1 MLLLPC
7 RVQQTGYCHDYGQ
20 RFPSCAQVLHYN
32 VDSMQE
38 KLQYLKEI
46 GMGKQQVAHS
56 ISRLPQLLA
65 LDVRHNMRPKY
76 NYLQSQMGGDVQT
89 LCSYPAFFSLS
100 LPQRYARLCS
110 QVYICMQ
117 CSMRMGPGHN
127 RLSTMQAV
135 LTMSD
140 VHLHVLA
147 LPCSVIARHEEE
159 SIDESVVGMQDH
171 PSA

>member
-1 MLLLPC
+1 MLLLAC
-7 RVQQTGYCHDYGQ
+7 TVQQGGYGHDYVQ
-20 RFPSCAQVLHYN
+20 RLPSCAQVLHYN

-110 QVYICMQ
+110 QVNICMPCFMQ
-117 CSMRMGPGHN
+117 MGPRHN
-127 RLSTMQAV
+127 RLRTLLDV

-140 VHLHVLA
+140 MHSHKLASSCCGILHHKKRSQLMN
-147 LPCSVIARHEEE
+147 LLSL
-159 SIDESVVGMQDH
+159 
-171 PSA
+171 

>member
-1 MLLLPC
+1 M
-7 RVQQTGYCHDYGQ
+7 VYGQ
-20 RFPSCAQVLHYN
+20 QLPSCVQVLHYN

-100 LPQRYARLCS
+100 LPQRYARMCS
-110 QVYICMQ
+110 QVNIRMKCF
-117 CSMRMGPGHN
+117 MRMGPGHN
-127 RLSTMQAV
+127 RLSTM
-135 LTMSD
+135 SD
-140 VHLHVLA
+140 VHPHVLA
-147 LPCSVIARHEEE
+147 SSCSVIARHAEGL
-159 SIDESVVGMQDH
+159 IDECVIGMQDH